1 MLKVPRYRQYPA
13 NPGKPAIPG
22 TEQALASCEGVYGA
36 GTRQHPAT
44 PGNTRQHPATPG
56 IAPHPGSTPRQQPGS
71 TQQHTTKVISH

>member
-36 GTRQHPAT
+36 GTPAT
-44 PGNTRQHPATPG
+44 PGNTRQHP
-56 IAPHPGSTPRQQPGS
+56 
-71 TQQHTTKVISH
+71 V